1 MPISLPSSAFSIM
14 ALSPKHE
21 DSPLSPYLL
30 HHPDSDLMSPSH
42 SLEADIDLQLGT
54 LLAAADTVE
63 RGGSVEHRL
72 KRAVAQVKAFKDLIV
87 AKLLPELETLRRES
101 RGTEERDRSAD
112 IVRSVDHLERRFY
125 QSESI
130 LKRTIEDLKLQ
141 LESERLSKAQLQQE
155 MLRKPSNSAEALVST
170 LRRQLEDLQE
180 ASRTD
185 LQVHLQAQ
193 ELRLKE
199 QHARE
204 MAQMYENYDLERQKA
219 GRAPA
224 TGEVKRLGEALTQM
238 QAQNRF
244 LLQLLEDKNQLVA
257 TLTALLDSERSKSLP
272 HAQVSVD
279 LQEIRSVVKDLLL
292 IKEGNSAIEKR
303 NSALAA
309 KLAVGNKQKAE
320 RKVRETERFYSA
332 EIGGLSRML
341 SGLRTEQE

>member
-1 MPISLPSSAFSIM
+1 MLAVM

-30 HHPDSDLMSPSH
+30 HHPDSDPSH
-42 SLEADIDLQLGT
+42 SLEADTDLQLRT

-63 RGGSVEHRL
+63 RGGTVEHRL
-72 KRAVAQVKAFKDLIV
+72 KQAVALVKAFKDLIV

-101 RGTEERDRSAD
+101 RGVEERDRSAD

-130 LKRTIEDLKLQ
+130 LKRTIEDLKQQ
-141 LESERLSKAQLQQE
+141 LDSERLSKVQLQQE
-155 MLRKPSNSAEALVST
+155 LQRKTASGPAEELVNV
-170 LRRQLEDLQE
+170 LHRQLQDLQE
-180 ASRTD
+180 AGRTD

-224 TGEVKRLGEALTQM
+224 VGEVKRLGEALAQV

-272 HAQVSVD
+272 HAQVSLE
-279 LQEIRSVVKDLLL
+279 LQEIRSLVKDLLL

-303 NSALAA
+303 NAALAA

>member
-1 MPISLPSSAFSIM
+1 M
-14 ALSPKHE
+14 ALAPKPE

-30 HHPDSDLMSPSH
+30 QHPDSSH
-42 SLEADIDLQLGT
+42 SQEADAELRT
-54 LLAAADTVE
+54 LLADTVQP
-63 RGGSVEHRL
+63 GGSVEHRL
-72 KRAVAQVKAFKDLIV
+72 KRAVAQVQAFKVLV
-87 AKLLPELETLRRES
+87 AKLLPELDTLRRES
-101 RGTEERDRSAD
+101 RGLEERDRSAD

-130 LKRTIEDLKLQ
+130 LKRTIEDLKQQ
-141 LESERLSKAQLQQE
+141 LDSERLSKAQLQQE
-155 MLRKPSNSAEALVST
+155 LQHKASAPAEELVI
-170 LRRQLEDLQE
+170 LHRQLQDLQE

-185 LQVHLQAQ
+185 VQVHLQAQ

-224 TGEVKRLGEALTQM
+224 VGEMKRLGEALAQV

-257 TLTALLDSERSKSLP
+257 TLTALLDSERSKSLS
-272 HAQVSVD
+272 HAQVAVE
-279 LQEIRSVVKDLLL
+279 LQEMRSLVKDLLL
-292 IKEGNSAIEKR
+292 IKQGNSALEQQ
-303 NSALAA
+303 NAALAA
-309 KLAVGNKQKAE
+309 KLAVGSKQKAE

-341 SGLRTEQE
+341 GGLRTEE